1 MILSAGI
8 GLFISM
14 HVGVSMKKIA
24 IFIFLFALC
33 VLLFSGTPSA
43 TGHGHEQM
51 LTEAKRIIDA
61 NVSCD
66 KLTDDQFEALG
77 EYYME
82 QMHPGEAHERMDRM
96 MSRMMGEE
104 GLRQMHINMG
114 IRMYCGGM
122 GGGMGGGMMGS
133 RQYPSPTAPTGR

>member
-1 MILSAGI
+1 MKKLVICLFLFTLCILS
-8 GLFISM
+8 
-14 HVGVSMKKIA
+14 
-24 IFIFLFALC
+24 
-33 VLLFSGTPSA
+33 FSGAASA
-43 TGHGHEQM
+43 AGHNHEQM

-66 KLTDDQFEALG
+66 RLTDDQFEALG

-104 GLRQMHINMG
+104 GLRRMHINMG
-114 IRMYCGGM
+114 KRMYCSSTGGGM
-122 GGGMGGGMMGS
+122 MGGGMMGNTS
-133 RQYPSPTAPTGR
+133 SPGNGMMGGMI